1 MIKNLSIIYPI
12 FNEEKRL
19 FNIFKD
25 IKKFNKKTHHINK
38 EYIFVDDGSFDNS
51 KQRIKDFIKLNK
63 NSKIQYKIISYK
75 VNKGKGYALKS
86 GVLNSKKKWILTTDS
101 DCSVSNFQILKWIK
115 KKYINKKNMI
125 YFASRNHPNSQVKKV
140 KSREIIGAIF
150 RFAISLMFNVKIS
163 DTQCGFKLYKSNIA
177 KKIFSKIKTNGY
189 MHDLEICIISKK
201 MKLTINELPVTWK
214 HKFEGKISFLKDS
227 IKIILSLVMIK
238 FYKY

>member
-19 FNIFKD
+19 FNIFQD
-25 IKKFNKKTHHINK
+25 IKKFNKKTRQINK

-51 KQRIKDFIKLNK
+51 KQKINKFIKLNK

-75 VNKGKGYALKS
+75 VNKGKGFALKS
-86 GVLNSKKKWILTTDS
+86 GVLNSTKKWVLTTDS
-101 DCSVSNFQILKWIK
+101 DCSVSNFQILRWIK
-115 KKYINKKNMI
+115 KDYINKGNMI
-125 YFASRNHPNSQVKKV
+125 YFASRNHSNSQVKKI

-201 MKLTINELPVTWK
+201 MKLAITELPVIWE
-214 HKFEGKISFLKDS
+214 HKTQGKISFFKDS
-227 IKIILSLVMIK
+227 IKILLSLMMIK
-238 FYKY
+238 FYRY

>member
-19 FNIFKD
+19 FNIFQD
-25 IKKFNKKTHHINK
+25 IKKFNKKTHHISK

-51 KQRIKDFIKLNK
+51 KKRIKDFIKLNK

-86 GVLNSKKKWILTTDS
+86 GVLKSTKKWILTSDS
-101 DCSVSNFQILKWIK
+101 DCSVSNFQILRWMK
-115 KKYINKKNMI
+115 KNYINEENMI
-125 YFASRNHPNSQVKKV
+125 YFASRNHPISQVKKI

-150 RFAISLMFNVKIS
+150 RLAISLMFNVKIS
-163 DTQCGFKLYKSNIA
+163 DTQCGFKLYKANIA

-201 MKLTINELPVTWK
+201 MKHIINELPVIWK
-214 HKFEGKISFLKDS
+214 HKTQGKISFFKDS
-227 IKIILSLVMIK
+227 IKIISSLVMIK
-238 FYKY
+238 FYRY

>member
-19 FNIFKD
+19 FNIFQD
-25 IKKFNKKTHHINK
+25 IKKFNKKTHHISK

-51 KQRIKDFIKLNK
+51 KKRIKDFIKLNK

-86 GVLNSKKKWILTTDS
+86 GVLNSTKKWILTTDS
-101 DCSVSNFQILKWIK
+101 DCSVSNFQILRWMK
-115 KKYINKKNMI
+115 KNYINEENMI
-125 YFASRNHPNSQVKKV
+125 YFASRNHPISQVKKI

-150 RFAISLMFNVKIS
+150 RFTISLMFNIKIS
-163 DTQCGFKLYKSNIA
+163 DTQCGFKLYKANIA

-201 MKLTINELPVTWK
+201 MKYVINELPVTWK
-214 HKFEGKISFLKDS
+214 HKFEGKISFFKDS
-227 IKIILSLVMIK
+227 IKIISSLLMIK
-238 FYKY
+238 FYRY

>member
-19 FNIFKD
+19 FNIFQD

-38 EYIFVDDGSFDNS
+38 EYIFVNDGSFDNS

-86 GVLNSKKKWILTTDS
+86 GVLNSTKKWILTTDS

-115 KKYINKKNMI
+115 KNYINKENTI
-125 YFASRNHPNSQVKKV
+125 YFASRNHPISKVKKI

-150 RFAISLMFNVKIS
+150 RFTISLMFNVKIS
-163 DTQCGFKLYKSNIA
+163 DTQCGFKLYQANIA

-201 MKLTINELPVTWK
+201 MNYVINELPVIWK
-214 HKFEGKISFLKDS
+214 HKFEGKINFFKDS
-227 IKIILSLVMIK
+227 IKIISSLVMIK
-238 FYKY
+238 FYRY

>member
-19 FNIFKD
+19 FNIFQD
-25 IKKFNKKTHHINK
+25 IKKFNKKTRQINK

-51 KQRIKDFIKLNK
+51 KQKINKFIKLNK
-63 NSKIQYKIISYK
+63 NSKIKYKIISYK
-75 VNKGKGYALKS
+75 VNKGKGFALKS
-86 GVLNSKKKWILTTDS
+86 GVLNSTKKWILTTDS
-101 DCSVSNFQILKWIK
+101 DCSVSNFQILRWMKRN
-115 KKYINKKNMI
+115 YINKENMI
-125 YFASRNHPNSQVKKV
+125 YFASRNHPISQVKKI

-163 DTQCGFKLYKSNIA
+163 DTQCGFKLYKANIA

-201 MKLTINELPVTWK
+201 MKHIINELPVIWK
-214 HKFEGKISFLKDS
+214 HKTQGKISFFKDS
-227 IKIILSLVMIK
+227 IKIISSLVMIK
-238 FYKY
+238 FYRY

>member
-19 FNIFKD
+19 FNIFQD

-38 EYIFVDDGSFDNS
+38 EYIFVNDGSFDNS
-51 KQRIKDFIKLNK
+51 KKKIKDFIKLNK

-86 GVLNSKKKWILTTDS
+86 GVLNSTKKWILTTDS
-101 DCSVSNFQILKWIK
+101 DCSVSNFQILRWMK
-115 KKYINKKNMI
+115 KNYINEENMI
-125 YFASRNHPNSQVKKV
+125 YFASRNHPISLVKKI

-150 RFAISLMFNVKIS
+150 RFAISLIFNVKIS
-163 DTQCGFKLYKSNIA
+163 DTQCGFKLYRANIA

-201 MKLTINELPVTWK
+201 MKLTINELPVIWK

-227 IKIILSLVMIK
+227 IKIILSLIMIK
-238 FYKY
+238 FYRY

>member
-19 FNIFKD
+19 FNIFQD

-38 EYIFVDDGSFDNS
+38 EYIFVNDGSFDNS
-51 KQRIKDFIKLNK
+51 KKKIKDFIKLNK

-75 VNKGKGYALKS
+75 FNKGKGYALKS

-101 DCSVSNFQILKWIK
+101 DCSVSNFQILRWMK
-115 KKYINKKNMI
+115 KNYINEENMI
-125 YFASRNHPNSQVKKV
+125 YFASRNHPISQVKKI

-163 DTQCGFKLYKSNIA
+163 DTQCGFKLYRAHIA

-201 MKLTINELPVTWK
+201 MKHIINELPVIWK
-214 HKFEGKISFLKDS
+214 HKTQGKISFFKDS
-227 IKIILSLVMIK
+227 IKIISSLVMIK

>member
-19 FNIFKD
+19 FNIFQD

-38 EYIFVDDGSFDNS
+38 EYIFVNDGSFDNS
-51 KQRIKDFIKLNK
+51 KKKIKDFIKLNK
-63 NSKIQYKIISYK
+63 NSKIQYKIISYGI
-75 VNKGKGYALKS
+75 NKGKGYALKS
-86 GVLNSKKKWILTTDS
+86 GVLNSTKKWILTTDS

-115 KKYINKKNMI
+115 KNYINKKNMI
-125 YFASRNHPNSQVKKV
+125 YFASRNHPISHVKKI

-150 RFAISLMFNVKIS
+150 RFIISLMFNIKIS
-163 DTQCGFKLYKSNIA
+163 DTQCGFKLYKANIA

-201 MKLTINELPVTWK
+201 MKYVINELPVIWK
-214 HKFEGKISFLKDS
+214 HKFEGKINFFKDS
-227 IKIILSLVMIK
+227 IKIISSLVMIK
-238 FYKY
+238 FYRY

>member
-19 FNIFKD
+19 FNIFQD

-38 EYIFVDDGSFDNS
+38 EYIFVNDGSFDNS
-51 KQRIKDFIKLNK
+51 KKKIKDFIKLNK
-63 NSKIQYKIISYK
+63 NSKIQYKIISYGI
-75 VNKGKGYALKS
+75 NKGKGYALKS
-86 GVLNSKKKWILTTDS
+86 GVLNSTKKWILTTDS

-115 KKYINKKNMI
+115 KNYINKKNMI
-125 YFASRNHPNSQVKKV
+125 YFASRNHPISHVKKI

-150 RFAISLMFNVKIS
+150 RFIISLMFNIKIS
-163 DTQCGFKLYKSNIA
+163 DTQCGFKLYKANIA

-201 MKLTINELPVTWK
+201 MNYVINELPVIWK
-214 HKFEGKISFLKDS
+214 HKFEGKINFFKDS
-227 IKIILSLVMIK
+227 IKIISSLVMIK
-238 FYKY
+238 FYRY